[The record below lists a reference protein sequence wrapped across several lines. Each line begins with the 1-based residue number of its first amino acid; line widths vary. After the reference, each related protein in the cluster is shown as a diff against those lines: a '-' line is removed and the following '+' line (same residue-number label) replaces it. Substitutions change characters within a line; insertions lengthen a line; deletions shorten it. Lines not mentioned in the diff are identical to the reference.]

1 MKIEHDTWDRREI
14 FDFFSGMK
22 DPFYMVTFT
31 VDVTPLYRYVK
42 AKGLSCYYAMVW
54 CCMKAV
60 NAVENFRYVIR
71 DGEVHLIDGRSPSF
85 TDLKPGSELFHIVTI
100 PMVDDPEVFCRRAA
114 ERSRSQTCFI
124 NTETETDDLV
134 YLSCLP
140 WLDLT
145 ALTNERDPDRDDT
158 VPRVSWGKYA
168 ETDGRKQLNL
178 SLEVNHRFI
187 DGIHI
192 GKFQDALLQ
201 EMQALEQSC
210 G

>member
-1 MKIEHDTWDRREI
+1 M
-14 FDFFSGMK
+14 
-22 DPFYMVTFT
+22 
-31 VDVTPLYRYVK
+31 
-42 AKGLSCYYAMVW
+42 
-54 CCMKAV
+54 
-60 NAVENFRYVIR
+60 
-71 DGEVHLIDGRSPSF
+71 
-85 TDLKPGSELFHIVTI
+85 
-100 PMVDDPEVFCRRAA
+100 
-114 ERSRSQTCFI
+114 
-124 NTETETDDLV
+124 

-145 ALTNERDPDRDDT
+145 ALTNERDPDKDDT
-158 VPRVSWGKYA
+158 VPRISWGKYA